1 MKKVSFAIFLG
12 LGLLC
17 IYQAW
22 HYYPQL
28 PERVA
33 SHFGPH
39 GHPDSW
45 TTKKSF
51 IRFYL
56 LFIAGI
62 TVFFSLIGLLTEKV
76 PASLMNMP
84 NKEYWM
90 APERR
95 QSTLDLLASSFFWFA
110 SATMIL
116 LLDMFYQTF
125 QVQLGR
131 TKILTHPVLSLGIYI
146 SFSVILTLLLLIGFF
161 RKKK

>member
-1 MKKVSFAIFLG
+1 M
-12 LGLLC
+12 
-17 IYQAW
+17 
-22 HYYPQL
+22 
-28 PERVA
+28 
-33 SHFGPH
+33 
-39 GHPDSW
+39 
-45 TTKKSF
+45 
-51 IRFYL
+51 
-56 LFIAGI
+56 
-62 TVFFSLIGLLTEKV
+62 TVFFSLIGLLTDKV

-131 TKILTHPVLSLGIYI
+131 AKILTHPVLSLGSYI
-146 SFSVILTLLLLIGFF
+146 SFSVILTVFLLVGFL